1 MAQLHQHVK
10 IEIKGIIVI
19 TTDGKTVTALKKTR
33 HDFLLIGLLV
43 AVTVMLLYPVTTKMA
58 AEHDYITHIERA
70 ATLIVNFTFSPHL
83 LYQVSTIII
92 HAVLPID
99 IFSAGIFV
107 VLAYYGALAVVI
119 FLFLRSNRDIPRS
132 VLFVATLCLFF
143 AAQIPA
149 LFPLDKHLYLGYIAV
164 NALHNPT
171 MVVLKPMALLMFIL
185 SGRIFS
191 STNYS
196 HRKLFVVLCA
206 LISIL
211 TAFAKPN
218 YTICFLP
225 ALCFL
230 LGLGAIRR
238 QQVDWFL
245 ALGGFLIPSI
255 LFLLFQYL
263 VTYDAFLPQIP
274 RSYEKSQIIFAP
286 LTVMKM
292 YSSWL
297 LPKFLLSIAF
307 PLLVSICYIKKTGND
322 YYMKFA
328 WLTFFFGGFCT
339 YFLAESGFYRMM
351 QGNFGWSGQITLF
364 VLFVYSTRFF
374 LGIVFSQGQTPL
386 PMLDRKQLFLTVL
399 LAVHVASGI
408 LYYFAEYSQPQRY
421 W

>member
-1 MAQLHQHVK
+1 MTLK
-10 IEIKGIIVI
+10 KSKPDLIIV
-19 TTDGKTVTALKKTR
+19 
-33 HDFLLIGLLV
+33 GLLV
-43 AVTVMLLYPVTTKMA
+43 AVVVIFFYPITTKMA
-58 AEHDYITHIERA
+58 AVEHDYITHIERA

-83 LYQVSTIII
+83 LYQVSIIII
-92 HAVLPID
+92 HAMLPID
-99 IFSAGIFV
+99 IFSAGILVALSF
-107 VLAYYGALAVVI
+107 YGFLAVVV
-119 FLFLRSNRDIPRS
+119 FLFFRSNRNIPPAII
-132 VLFVATLCLFF
+132 FVITLCLFF
-143 AAQIPA
+143 TAQIPA
-149 LFPLDKHLYLGYIAV
+149 LFPLDKHLYFGYIAV

-185 SGRIFS
+185 SGRIFL
-191 STNYS
+191 STDYS
-196 HRKLFVVLCA
+196 NRKLFVVLCA

-255 LFLLFQYL
+255 LFLLFQYF

-286 LTVMKM
+286 LTVMNIF
-292 YSSWL
+292 SSWL
-297 LPKFLLSIAF
+297 LPKFLLSTAF

-339 YFLAESGFYRMM
+339 YFLAESGYYRMA
-351 QGNFGWSGQITLF
+351 QGNFFWSGQITLF

-374 LGIVFSQGQTPL
+374 LEIVFSQGQRPL
-386 PMLDRKQLFLTVL
+386 PMLDRKQLFLTLL
-399 LAVHVASGI
+399 LATHVASGI
-408 LYYFAEYSQPQRY
+408 LYYFAEYSQPQRF